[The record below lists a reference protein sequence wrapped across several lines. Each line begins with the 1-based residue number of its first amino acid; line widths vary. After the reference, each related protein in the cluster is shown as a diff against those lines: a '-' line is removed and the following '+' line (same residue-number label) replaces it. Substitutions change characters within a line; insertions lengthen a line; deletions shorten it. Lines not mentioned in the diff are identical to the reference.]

1 MNSKLTVGAITATI
15 FGLVLCS
22 SQSAYAGGTGT
33 DLCSLLTQAQVSA
46 VLGTKVDPAKQVT
59 PTMCGWSAPNQ
70 PNSINAKKV
79 ALLMS
84 DARAFGFAKTPVVSS
99 ETAAPG
105 SGICEDAVYSF
116 PTGNRSGLATALYV
130 KKGSTYFTV
139 HVYGFPDQAT
149 TMAMEKT
156 LALDAC
162 SKL

>member
-1 MNSKLTVGAITATI
+1 MNLKLTLIGTS
-15 FGLVLCS
+15 FGLALCS
-22 SQSAYAGGTGT
+22 AQPAYPGGSAT
-33 DLCSLLTQAQVSA
+33 DPCSLLTQAQVTT
-46 VLGTKVDPAKQVT
+46 VLGTNVEPAKRIA
-59 PTMCGWSAPNQ
+59 PTMCGWSATNQ

-99 ETAAPG
+99 ETTAPA

-116 PTGNRSGLATALYV
+116 PTGNKSGSATSLFV
-130 KKGSTYFTV
+130 KKGSSYFTV
-139 HVYGFPDQAT
+139 HVYGFPDQAKA
-149 TMAMEKT
+149 MAMEKA